1 MAKYLEFIKLFFNL
15 FFKIIKLNID
25 ESSHAPTTPTSKTAE
40 HTDFFSEASFDT
52 NAASLSNITPL
63 EIKEPQIVDKSH
75 EGPNVLAA
83 LAKANEGDDGGQVK
97 SAILQKKPVQTKKK
111 GLGAQKVNTDFKE
124 IERAMLE
131 QEKTKE
137 IELQQQ
143 AKNKEEQEKQ
153 MEKQMASMKL
163 AYNNL
168 DKQREKEEAKLM
180 QSDPK
185 KAQQLERLGMAA
197 GTRSVGISH
206 SAVSDMQIIQQE
218 GSSNNSKSN
227 YSQPKR
233 DFFDE
238 MESHFTSSKSNNGYG
253 RDNDDDNGGFKGFG
267 SCNYVLFLFKTES

>member
-1 MAKYLEFIKLFFNL
+1 M
-15 FFKIIKLNID
+15 
-25 ESSHAPTTPTSKTAE
+25 
-40 HTDFFSEASFDT
+40 
-52 NAASLSNITPL
+52 
-63 EIKEPQIVDKSH
+63 
-75 EGPNVLAA
+75 
-83 LAKANEGDDGGQVK
+83 
-97 SAILQKKPVQTKKK
+97 
-111 GLGAQKVNTDFKE
+111 GAQKVNTDFKE

-131 QEKTKE
+131 QEKNKE

-143 AKNKEEQEKQ
+143 AKNKEEQEKN

-227 YSQPKR
+227 FSQPKR

-238 MESHFTSSKSNNGYG
+238 MESHFSSSKSNNGYG
-253 RDNDDDNGGFKGFG
+253 RDNDDDNNSGFKGFG
-267 SCNYVLFLFKTES
+267 SCNFFRFTSYLGTFIIINLFNLFINKKKILINLSEFMFYKILKKL